1 MLNTLFI
8 PFSSMPATTH
18 HDPKSPSELKCF
30 TLFYNEEKLNVRVE
44 EADDSDKI
52 EIEIEGFNC
61 VFGPHMV
68 GKEKNRWAIEFGSD
82 RSVHTA
88 SIVNDHY
95 LLFDEIPNEGEAK
108 EVLRLIDLIIQA
120 NKRHGLMIKDFV
132 DKYREALRCEWHDET
147 SSLHIYGRRGN
158 VSVYNTSNQVLV
170 YIQSDDESRIFK
182 PYLAREFAPTPEKDP
197 SPSYVLS
204 YDGKHFPGAE
214 YVEDEIYVFSFD
226 LSCDEAQVRMLVD
239 AVVDV
244 LKRVKVRKT
253 RQDGQ

>member
-1 MLNTLFI
+1 MLNTLFA

-44 EADDSDKI
+44 EADDSDQI
-52 EIEIEGFNC
+52 EIEIEGFSC
-61 VFGPHMV
+61 VFGPHLV

-120 NKRHGLMIKDFV
+120 NRRHGLMIKDFV
-132 DKYREALRCEWHDET
+132 DKYREALRCEWNDET

-170 YIQSDDESRIFK
+170 YIQSDNESRIFK
-182 PYLAREFAPTPEKDP
+182 QYLAREFAPTPEKDP

-214 YVEDEIYVFSFD
+214 YVENEVYVFTFHFP
-226 LSCDEAQVRMLVD
+226 CDEAQIRMLVD

-244 LKRVKVRKT
+244 IKAHM
-253 RQDGQ
+253 

>member
-1 MLNTLFI
+1 MLNTLFT

-30 TLFYNEEKLNVRVE
+30 TLYYNEEKLNVRVE
-44 EADDSDKI
+44 EADDSDQI
-52 EIEIEGFNC
+52 EIEIEGFSC
-61 VFGPHMV
+61 VFGPHLV

-108 EVLRLIDLIIQA
+108 EVLRLIDVIIAASQ
-120 NKRHGLMIKDFV
+120 RHGLMLKYFV
-132 DKYREALRCEWHDET
+132 DTYREELRCEWHDET

-170 YIQSDDESRIFK
+170 YIQSDDEPCIFEQ
-182 PYLAREFAPTPEKDP
+182 YLSREFGPTEEGTPY
-197 SPSYVLS
+197 SSYVLS
-204 YDGKHFPGAE
+204 CDGGHFPGAE
-214 YVEDEIYVFSFD
+214 YVENEIYVFTFD
-226 LSCDEAQVRMLVD
+226 FPCDEAQIRMLVD

-244 LKRVKVRKT
+244 IKAHM
-253 RQDGQ
+253 